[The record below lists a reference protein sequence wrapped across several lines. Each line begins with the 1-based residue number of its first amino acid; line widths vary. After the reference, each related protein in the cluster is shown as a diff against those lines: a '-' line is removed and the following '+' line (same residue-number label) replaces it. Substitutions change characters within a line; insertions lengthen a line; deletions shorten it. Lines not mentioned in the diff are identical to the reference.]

1 MINLRQQFQE
11 VLRGEFVR
19 HIRSFEQRV
28 RQRLFG
34 LVQAKNLLLNGM
46 LSDEVI
52 DRYFLVLSDTI
63 STVGSLLL
71 NSGIPPRVQMNH
83 IVCPREI

>member
-1 MINLRQQFQE
+1 M
-11 VLRGEFVR
+11 R
-19 HIRSFEQRV
+19 HVRSFEQRV

-34 LVQAKNLLLNGM
+34 LVQAQNLLLNGM

-63 STVGSLLL
+63 SAIGSLPL
-71 NSGIPPRVQMNH
+71 NSGIPPQVLMNQ
-83 IVCPREI
+83 IVRTREV